1 MQHIVGG
8 KVWIQFLKGSVV
20 QNRAEPVIGSNGQ
33 MYPAIGAYI
42 QAFGPDLAGGAAAA
56 FFTFNKLRLH
66 PAGRSRTSIA
76 ADFQLELRSCWLT
89 GNSFSMA
96 FIPNTL

>member
-42 QAFGPDLAGGAAAA
+42 QAFGPNLAGGAAAA

-76 ADFQLELRSCWLT
+76 ADFQLEAALLLADREQLFN
-89 GNSFSMA
+89 G
-96 FIPNTL
+96 IHP

>member
-1 MQHIVGG
+1 
-8 KVWIQFLKGSVV
+8 
-20 QNRAEPVIGSNGQ
+20 

>member
-1 MQHIVGG
+1 ME
-8 KVWIQFLKGSVV
+8 KPSGSVV

-76 ADFQLELRSCWLT
+76 ADFQLEAALLLADREQLFN
-89 GNSFSMA
+89 G
-96 FIPNTL
+96 IHP